1 MAGGDRLEVSRLDGI
16 FGRDLEL
23 TGLLARLVVRLS
35 ELAGEAGVEPLLST
49 EVWAVVLEDGVEAVE
64 VMASQQFTVAISGT
78 SCSWA
83 LETRDGVEYGA
94 EDRSRLVLIFRR
106 FDSDWTFLSSAVGGW
121 GAVVPAHLTYAVSE
135 A

>member
-23 TGLLARLVVRLS
+23 TDLLARLVLRLS

-49 EVWAVVLEDGVEAVE
+49 EVWAVVLEEGVEA
-64 VMASQQFTVAISGT
+64 SLQFTVAISGT

-83 LETRDGVEYGA
+83 VETLE
-94 EDRSRLVLIFRR
+94 
-106 FDSDWTFLSSAVGGW
+106 
-121 GAVVPAHLTYAVSE
+121 
-135 A
+135 